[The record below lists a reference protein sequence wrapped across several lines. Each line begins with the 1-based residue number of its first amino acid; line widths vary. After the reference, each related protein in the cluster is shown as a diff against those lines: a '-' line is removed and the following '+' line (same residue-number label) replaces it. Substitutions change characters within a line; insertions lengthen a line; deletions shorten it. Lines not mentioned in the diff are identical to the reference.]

1 MFIKKY
7 NRCLRP
13 TQIDLYALDGVS
25 GPVHAPAELTPL
37 HNEQEDGWGQQTVG
51 TIQTVKK
58 KKNILPP
65 PGIIRIKRRG
75 KTNSFLS
82 IRSTLLVAMRSKTG
96 VARNHHSITG

>member
-13 TQIDLYALDGVS
+13 TQIHLYALDGVS

-58 KKNILPP
+58 KKIFYLRQELYELNEEAKLILFFQFVQHYLW
-65 PGIIRIKRRG
+65 R
-75 KTNSFLS
+75 
-82 IRSTLLVAMRSKTG
+82 
-96 VARNHHSITG
+96 